1 MRRLTVTLPWC
12 LASLLATSIVQ
23 AEQPAGWKWYN
34 EPAVK
39 VKKALTPP
47 PPPAPAVTVTR
58 TLTPTEQMDW
68 FHRYH
73 KDATNDAAINS
84 KDNKKVEKVQLLNKF
99 LYDKSSEFGMTM
111 QENLLL
117 NPSLSYT
124 KDRPTEQAARSTYLQ
139 MEREKKIR
147 AVRELAE
154 AGWGIVFCL

>member
-1 MRRLTVTLPWC
+1 
-12 LASLLATSIVQ
+12 
-23 AEQPAGWKWYN
+23 
-34 EPAVK
+34 
-39 VKKALTPP
+39 
-47 PPPAPAVTVTR
+47 
-58 TLTPTEQMDW
+58 MDW

-154 AGWGIVFCL
+154 AGWGLFFLSIRAITHWPGNWRRQCSSLPILTVSRYWA